1 MKKTM
6 MFAGW
11 VLLSV
16 LGVAG
21 AARGAELGMPAP
33 ELAIAQWVKG
43 QPADLKAG
51 RGKNIYVIEF
61 WATWCGPCRTTIPH
75 LTELQKKFK
84 DQQVVVIGVSD
95 EPAETIQ
102 PFVDRMGEK
111 MSYTVA
117 ADQGRKTYAA
127 YMSAFG
133 ERGIPHAF
141 VVNKDGVI
149 AWHGHPMAGLDEV
162 VGEMVAGR
170 FDLAL
175 AIQVERTAKLQE
187 EYFKLVSV
195 AGDNARAA
203 ELGRQVAA
211 GFSKTPGALDNF
223 AWRILTDRDIKARDL
238 DLALRTAKSAYDLT
252 RGTNASVM
260 DTYAR
265 ALFDTGKRDEAI
277 KMQQAAVAA
286 CKDER
291 QRIEFESS
299 LKRYQRLA
307 REEAK

>member
-1 MKKTM
+1 MV
-6 MFAGW
+6 FAGW

-51 RGKNIYVIEF
+51 RGKTIFVIEF
-61 WATWCGPCRTTIPH
+61 WATWCGPCRMTIPH

-95 EPAETIQ
+95 EPADTIQ
-102 PFVDRMGEK
+102 PFVAKMGEK
-111 MSYTVA
+111 MNYTVA
-117 ADQGRKTYAA
+117 ADQDRKTSAA
-127 YMSAFG
+127 YMGAFG

-162 VGEMVAGR
+162 VGEMAAGR

-175 AIQVERTAKLQE
+175 AKQVERTAKLQE
-187 EYFKLVSV
+187 EYFKLVS
-195 AGDNARAA
+195 ASGDSPRTA
-203 ELGRQVAA
+203 ELGRQVVA
-211 GFSKTPGALDNF
+211 GFSKTPGALDEF
-223 AWRILTDRDIKARDL
+223 AWRILTDRNIKARDL

-252 RGTNASVM
+252 RGTNSSIL

-265 ALFDTGKRDEAI
+265 TLFETGKREEAV
-277 KMQQAAVAA
+277 KMQQAAIAA

>member
-1 MKKTM
+1 MV
-6 MFAGW
+6 FAGW

-51 RGKNIYVIEF
+51 RGKTIFVIEF
-61 WATWCGPCRTTIPH
+61 WATWCGPCRMTIPH

-95 EPAETIQ
+95 EPADTIQ
-102 PFVDRMGEK
+102 PFVAKMGEK
-111 MSYTVA
+111 MNYTVA
-117 ADQGRKTYAA
+117 ADQDRKTSAA
-127 YMSAFG
+127 YMGAFG
-133 ERGIPHAF
+133 ESSIPHAF

-162 VGEMVAGR
+162 VGDVVTGR

-175 AIQVERTAKLQE
+175 AKQVERTAKLQE
-187 EYFKLVSV
+187 EYFKLVS
-195 AGDNARAA
+195 ASGDSPRAA
-203 ELGRQVAA
+203 ELGRQVVA
-211 GFSKTPGALDNF
+211 GFSKTPGALDEF
-223 AWRILTDRDIKARDL
+223 AWRILTDRNIKARDL

-252 RGTNASVM
+252 RGTNSSIL

-265 ALFDTGKRDEAI
+265 ALFETGKREEAV
-277 KMQQAAVAA
+277 KMQQAAIAA

-307 REEAK
+307 REDSK